1 MTDVVNDLPDN
12 LPPFFDKYA
21 GQESYF
27 GGESP
32 LSLAVGYVVVIGFG
46 AAFSVFTTM
55 LVYFDK
61 VFAGNASITSEHFNT
76 AGRMVKTGLTASVIV
91 SQWTCAA
98 TLLQS
103 SNVAWQYGVSGPFW
117 YASGAT
123 IQVLLFGVLA
133 ISVKDVAPSAHTM
146 CEIVRARW
154 GKTAHMT
161 FLFFAF
167 CANIIVTSML
177 LLGGA
182 ATVEALT
189 GMRYELASFLI
200 PWGVILY
207 TSAGGLKATFLASYL
222 HTMII
227 FAVLITMITVVY
239 VKVYSSN
246 QIYAFLDQTV
256 TYTPDDCKAI
266 FSTDGT
272 IANTFLEDEDGKQL
286 YACGAVEGNND
297 GSYLTMLSSGGLMF
311 GIINIVGNFG
321 TVFVDQSYW
330 QSAIAA
336 RPSSAAKG
344 YLLGGIC
351 WFAIP
356 FSLATS
362 LGLTSTAL
370 MLPITSGEAGSGLV
384 PPAVADHL
392 LGETGSALILVMLFM
407 AIVSTGSAESIAVSS
422 LVSYDIY
429 REYINPEA
437 TGKQILWVSRVVIV
451 VFGVFMGLFSIALNE
466 MGLNLGW
473 VYLFMGVIIGSAV
486 IPLWNM
492 MTWDKASGKG
502 AVIAAW
508 SGLILALTGWLI
520 GAQVQSGEITVA
532 TLGSNEVM
540 LSGNL
545 IAILSS
551 GLIHFVYSKFIDPQN
566 FDFSTL
572 NDNIHLVEQDL
583 SGLGPEQQ
591 DKEELRRSKRW
602 ITRRGYALTFV
613 LIILWP
619 LLSIPAGKFTEAYFA
634 FWVLVSIAWG
644 FGAAIVISFLPLFES
659 QEEIGDVLSGM
670 LNMLLCRSGQNAEA
684 FQEEE
689 APAAA
694 AKTLELAEDPVK
706 EADVPAA
713 DAPAKEADA
722 AADEETPPAKGEEEE
737 VSMPE
742 PVAA

>member
-1 MTDVVNDLPDN
+1 MSCTVNGITIEGVDVCPQSWYENPEYQGMN
-12 LPPFFDKYA
+12 
-21 GQESYF
+21 SYF
-27 GGESP
+27 GGSYP
-32 LSLAVGYVVVIGFG
+32 LSKAVGYIVVIGFG
-46 AAFSVFTTM
+46 ALFSIFTTIV
-55 LVYFDK
+55 VYLDK
-61 VFAGNASITSEHFNT
+61 TFAGNATITSEHFNT

-91 SQWTCAA
+91 SQWTWAA

-133 ISVKDVAPSAHTM
+133 ISLKDVAPSAHTM

-154 GKTAHMT
+154 GKTAHLT

-189 GMRYELASFLI
+189 GINYELASFLI

-207 TSAGGLKATFLASYL
+207 TSAGGLKATFMASYL

-227 FAVLITMITVVY
+227 FAVLITMITIVY
-239 VKVYSSN
+239 IKVYSAD
-246 QIYAFLDQTV
+246 QIYEFLDQTV
-256 TYTPDDCKAI
+256 SYSEAQCEAI
-266 FSTDGT
+266 YSTDGT
-272 IANTFLEDEDGKQL
+272 AATSFFKDDNGNKQM
-286 YACGAVEGNND
+286 ACGPVSGNSQ
-297 GSYLTMLSSGGLMF
+297 GSYLTMLSADGLMF

-362 LGLTSTAL
+362 LGLASTAL
-370 MLPITSGEAGSGLV
+370 MLPINSGEAGSGLV

-392 LGETGSALILVMLFM
+392 LGQAGSALILIMLFM

-422 LVSYDIY
+422 LIAYDIY
-429 REYINPEA
+429 REYFNPDA

-451 VFGVFMGLFSIALNE
+451 CFGIFMGLFSIALNA

-473 VYLFMGVIIGSAV
+473 VYLFMGICIGSAV

-508 SGLILALTGWLI
+508 SGLVLAVTGWMV
-520 GAQVQSGEITVA
+520 GAKIQGGAVNVS
-532 TLGSNEVM
+532 TLGTNEVM

-551 GLIHFVYSKFIDPQN
+551 GFIHYVYSKINPQN
-566 FDFSTL
+566 FDFTTL
-572 NDNIHLVEQDL
+572 DSNIHLVEQDL
-583 SGLGPEQQ
+583 SGLGVEQQ
-591 DKEELRRSKRW
+591 DKNELRRAKRW
-602 ITRRGYALTFV
+602 ITRRGYLLTFV
-613 LIILWP
+613 LILVWP
-619 LLSIPAGKFTEAYFA
+619 ILSIPAQVFTQEYFA

-644 FGAAIVISFLPLFES
+644 FGAAITITFLPLFES
-659 QEEIGDVLSGM
+659 QDEIGKVCSGILNYVLCKKGDAD
-670 LNMLLCRSGQNAEA
+670 QYA
-684 FQEEE
+684 EEE
-689 APAAA
+689 TPVKTVDEPAEPVKDVEDPAEPVKEEAEEPAAA
-694 AKTLELAEDPVK
+694 EAE
-706 EADVPAA
+706 AT
-713 DAPAKEADA
+713 
-722 AADEETPPAKGEEEE
+722 ETA
-737 VSMPE
+737 
-742 PVAA
+742 